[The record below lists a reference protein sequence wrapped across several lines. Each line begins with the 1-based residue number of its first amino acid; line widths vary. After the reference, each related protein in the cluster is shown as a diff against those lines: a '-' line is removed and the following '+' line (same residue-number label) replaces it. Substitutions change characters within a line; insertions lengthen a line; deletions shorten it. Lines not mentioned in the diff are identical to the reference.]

1 MSLIVYENLFNAALT
16 NKDFEKARELR
27 TAKLIA
33 EQVIVP
39 RIKNINGLTGQE
51 NDPKFMAYALISVL
65 GIV

>member
-27 TAKLIA
+27 TANLIA
-33 EQVIVP
+33 HQIMEPNIV
-39 RIKNINGLTGQE
+39 KMNKLTGQP